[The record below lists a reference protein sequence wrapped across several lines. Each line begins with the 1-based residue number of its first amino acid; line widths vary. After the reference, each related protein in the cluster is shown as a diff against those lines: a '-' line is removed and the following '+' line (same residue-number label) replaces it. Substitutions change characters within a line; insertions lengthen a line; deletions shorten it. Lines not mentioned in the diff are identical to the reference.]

1 MSRHDEEQKNLSCQ
15 HPSHAILLG
24 CTALEKE
31 TLCGEHWKKDKVMR
45 FWGRQEY
52 SACGLHGEESIC
64 VNSAFEI
71 NHVKPHNTL
80 NLGKKGYYS
89 LEKAL
94 GDN

>member
-1 MSRHDEEQKNLSCQ
+1 
-15 HPSHAILLG
+15 
-24 CTALEKE
+24 
-31 TLCGEHWKKDKVMR
+31 MR

-80 NLGKKGYYS
+80 NSGKKGYYS

>member
-1 MSRHDEEQKNLSCQ
+1 
-15 HPSHAILLG
+15 
-24 CTALEKE
+24 
-31 TLCGEHWKKDKVMR
+31 MR

-80 NLGKKGYYS
+80 NLGKRGYYS